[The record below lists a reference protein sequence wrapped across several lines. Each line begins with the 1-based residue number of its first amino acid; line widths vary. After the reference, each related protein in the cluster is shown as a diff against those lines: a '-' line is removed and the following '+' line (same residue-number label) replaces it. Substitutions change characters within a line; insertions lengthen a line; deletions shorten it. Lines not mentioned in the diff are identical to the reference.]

1 MTCLAKAHRKNLM
14 RGQRSPIGQ
23 VTLTIC
29 CKVRVV
35 LQSNSYISKGTQ
47 GDDDQ
52 LTSMTPCSITHL
64 VRGYACMFTQL
75 ASSTAETLLHSINVT
90 G

>member
-1 MTCLAKAHRKNLM
+1 MC
-14 RGQRSPIGQ
+14 GQRSPIGQ

-47 GDDDQ
+47 GYDDQ
-52 LTSMTPCSITHL
+52 LTSMMLCSITHL
-64 VRGYACMFTQL
+64 V
-75 ASSTAETLLHSINVT
+75 
-90 G
+90 